1 MKDTT
6 ITIRISE
13 AEKNKLQVIAL
24 DRDVPMSQLIREA
37 IKNLIQ
43 EEKSN
48 GN

>member
-13 AEKNKLQVIAL
+13 VEKNKLQVMAL

-43 EEKSN
+43 EDKK
-48 GN
+48 